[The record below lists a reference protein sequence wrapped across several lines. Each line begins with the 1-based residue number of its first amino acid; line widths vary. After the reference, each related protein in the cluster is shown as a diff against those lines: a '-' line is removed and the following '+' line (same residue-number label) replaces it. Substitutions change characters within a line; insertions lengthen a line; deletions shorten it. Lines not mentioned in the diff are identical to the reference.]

1 MNKIK
6 FTVGPYRSHYSD
18 DGLSLTITAVDH
30 ERATILDDSVIIHP
44 ADAIAWSAGW
54 VVCIEGD
61 RIEIKRE
68 TTEPPCE

>member
-1 MNKIK
+1 MKTIK
-6 FTVGPYRSHYSD
+6 FTVGPYRGQSSD
-18 DGLSLTITAVDH
+18 DCLFLTITAVDH
-30 ERATILDDSVIIHP
+30 ERATMLDDSVILHP

-54 VVCIEGD
+54 VVYIDGD